1 MNTFLKMSYLSNL
14 FNLQG
19 KNVENVDGYEELQK
33 RITEKRDYIDKAL
46 TNFNSFIK
54 HLKECLNKSTSF
66 QNNFQKI
73 KCVEEEKGIHDMTT
87 LVVQKVAK
95 NLEENYNILSIFINS
110 FGSYLSKLNKEI
122 SLYDDFKKINK
133 DLNEEKDKLKKSKD
147 EYNKCG
153 QEAEIKI
160 KEFAEKNLQNLSRI
174 RDSQILLDQIENITR
189 LPKNSLVKYRTSIR
203 KANELITK
211 YNYKQTEIFN
221 IIPEIRKED
230 EAFGSSLMKAFLQ
243 HLENENQSLNL
254 KIDEIN
260 KLKFQENNK
269 MKELID
275 GVEIN
280 KKDEKQKNLIHYQ
293 TSLDIIKCQNKE
305 EFELRCATIFLIN
318 NFIDGSIFPSYNYEQ
333 EKKHY
338 HLTEIIKKLFDE
350 KGEIDSNLS
359 EDFLNSISDPSVH
372 KFFFSLLSQFRTN
385 NRFERSKYLIDL
397 LAKGFNFLL
406 DNAEK
411 NKLYDNVKHSI
422 ILAQTF
428 FYTDENNKKVY
439 IIEYIKNHKWIKT
452 ASFWRLFIEDQVKK
466 EFLRFEKVFPDANFS
481 VENNV
486 NLNKKVMEKLNEVVF
501 SQLLTFISNM
511 GDFEIDKRIIL
522 KIVDECIEKYNY
534 LSKTNIDSLYELI
547 TEGKVDIEQ
556 LRKEYSPSLEEELI
570 NKNNNENEEKP
581 KENNESVGK
590 EEKKEDSQKEE
601 EKKEEVKK
609 EDEKKEEEKKEE
621 EKVNDEQKTESNNT
635 NNEEKKED
643 DNKTES

>member
-14 FNLQG
+14 FNIQG
-19 KNVENVDGYEELQK
+19 KNVENVEGYEELQK
-33 RITEKRDYIDKAL
+33 RISEKRDYIDKAL
-46 TNFNSFIK
+46 TNFNGFIK
-54 HLKECLNKSTSF
+54 NLKECLNKAKSF

-73 KCVEEEKGIHDMTT
+73 KFAEEEKDIHEMTS
-87 LVVQKVAK
+87 LVVQKVTK
-95 NLEENYNILSIFINS
+95 NLEENYNILNIFINS
-110 FGSYLSKLNKEI
+110 FGSYLPKLNKEI
-122 SLYDDFKKINK
+122 SLYAEFKKIHK
-133 DLNEEKDKLKKSKD
+133 ELNEEKERLKKSKD
-147 EYNKCG
+147 EYNKNG

-160 KEFAEKNLQNLSRI
+160 KEFAEKNLQNLPRI
-174 RDSQILLDQIENITR
+174 RDSQLLLDQIENITR
-189 LPKNSLVKYRTSIR
+189 LPKNSLIKYRTSVR

-221 IIPEIRKED
+221 IIPEIKNED
-230 EAFGSSLMKAFLQ
+230 GVLGSNLMKAFLQ

-275 GVEIN
+275 GVENN
-280 KKDEKQKNLIHYQ
+280 KKDEKQKNLINYQ
-293 TSLDIIKCQNKE
+293 TSLDIIKCQNND
-305 EFELRCATIFLIN
+305 EFEIRCGAIFLIN

-350 KGEIDSNLS
+350 KGEIDNNLS
-359 EDFLNSISDPSVH
+359 EDFINSISDPSVH

-385 NRFERSKYLIDL
+385 NRFERTKYLVEL
-397 LAKGFNFLL
+397 LSKGFIILL

-411 NKLYDNVKHSI
+411 NKLYDNVKNSI

-428 FYTDENNKKVY
+428 YYPDENKKKIY
-439 IIEYIKNHKWIKT
+439 IIEYIKNHKWIKN
-452 ASFWRLFIEDQVKK
+452 ASFWRLFIEDQIKK

-522 KIVDECIEKYNY
+522 KIVDECVEKYNY

-547 TEGKVDIEQ
+547 TEGKLDIEQ
-556 LRKEYSPSLEEELI
+556 LRKEYSPFLEEELI

-581 KENNESVGK
+581 KENNESA
-590 EEKKEDSQKEE
+590 QK
-601 EKKEEVKK
+601 
-609 EDEKKEEEKKEE
+609 EEKKEE
-621 EKVNDEQKTESNNT
+621 EKVNEEQKDESNNT
-635 NNEEKKED
+635 NEEKKED
-643 DNKTES
+643 DNKKEN